1 MKLIRTQGRIF
12 VAALP
17 QESVIASMARRVLKL
32 IREEFDALQT
42 VRSLV
47 LRPFQQQQQKTIR
60 NFMFRLKYPQRMTL
74 KPLYLCTNW

>member
-42 VRSLV
+42 VKILV
-47 LRPFQQQQQKTIR
+47 LEDIAQMTKR
-60 NFMFRLKYPQRMTL
+60 NFLFRLKHQQLMTH
-74 KPLYLCTNW
+74 